1 MSVAARPDLVPSTE
15 EDAVADGKAL
25 RRSLRRAER
34 RRLLGNLSLTLPL
47 LAFLLVF
54 FVLPIVSVLMRSI
67 DNSEVS
73 SVLPETALAL
83 RGWDGQ
89 GLPDEAI
96 MATFARE
103 AAAAQKAKTLAE
115 VAKRLNNE
123 RSGWRSVVMAA
134 GRGAAAPPNGTWTQT
149 LAAIDPAWG
158 DPAIWQTLQ
167 RASATYTD
175 LYLLAAVDLER
186 DAAGSIVSVPADQAI
201 YRTVLVRTL
210 WISGMVTLACLVLGY
225 PLAYRLATLPEG
237 TANLLMI
244 LVLLPFWTSLLV
256 RTASWI
262 VLLQREGPINEALQ
276 WLGLINEP
284 LALVYNRAGVYIA
297 MTHVLLPFMVLPLY
311 SVMRGIPPNFVRAA
325 LSLGARPTTAFLRV
339 YLPLSMPG
347 VAAGCLLVF
356 ILAIGYYITPAL
368 VGGQSDQMISY
379 FVAFFTLQTVN
390 WGMAAALGSVL
401 LAGTV
406 VLYMLYARLVG
417 IDRLRLG

>member
-1 MSVAARPDLVPSTE
+1 MSVAARPELLAGARDDV
-15 EDAVADGKAL
+15 VADGRAL

-34 RRLLGNLSLTLPL
+34 RRLLGNLGLTLPL
-47 LAFLLVF
+47 LAFLLIF
-54 FVLPIVSVLMRSI
+54 FVLPIVSVLTRSVE
-67 DNSEVS
+67 NSQVS
-73 SVLPETALAL
+73 SVLPETAVAI

-89 GLPDEAI
+89 GLPDESV
-96 MATFARE
+96 MATFAAE
-103 AAAAQKAKTLAE
+103 AAAAQKAKTLAA
-115 VAKRLNNE
+115 VAARLNNE
-123 RSGWRSVVMAA
+123 HSGWRSVVMAA
-134 GRGAAAPPNGTWTQT
+134 GRGAAEPPSGTWAQT
-149 LAAIDPAWG
+149 LAGIDPAWG
-158 DPAIWQTLQ
+158 DPAIWQALR
-167 RASATYTD
+167 RASAPYTD
-175 LYLLAAVDLER
+175 LYLLAAVDLDR
-186 DAAGSIVSVPADQAI
+186 NADGNIVSVAPDQAI

-262 VLLQREGPINEALQ
+262 VLLQREGPINEVLE
-276 WLGLINEP
+276 WLGLIDEP

-325 LSLGARPTTAFLRV
+325 LSLGAKPTTAFLKV
-339 YLPLSMPG
+339 YLPMSMPG

-379 FVAFFTLQTVN
+379 FVAFYTLQTVN

-406 VLYMLYARLVG
+406 VLYLLYARLVG